1 VERLIAWYTVG
12 SSLGAVV
19 ALVVANAIPLVG
31 VVFFGWDV
39 WTILIVYWVEN
50 GIVGFYNIL
59 KMWLAEGVDDAI
71 AQTTINGRPIQG
83 QAKGFLI
90 PFFVVHYGIFW
101 FVHGVFVFSFA
112 AFASLGADPG
122 GITILPGA
130 VITTLPG
137 TIPDAGVASSAA
149 SGPDAGAIAFAAV
162 GLFIG
167 HGASF
172 LFNYVGRR
180 EYLRVSAASQ
190 MFAPYGRLVILHLT
204 ILLGAVAIMV
214 IGAPVG
220 AVAVLVA
227 LKTAMDLGFHLREH
241 RGVAARPAE
250 PTVIA

>member
-1 VERLIAWYTVG
+1 MERLIAWYTVG

-50 GIVGFYNIL
+50 GIVGFYNVL
-59 KMWLAEGVDDAI
+59 KMWLAEGVDDAQ
-71 AQTTINGRPIQG
+71 AQTKINGRPIQG

-90 PFFVVHYGIFW
+90 PFFLVHYGIFW
-101 FVHGVFVFSFA
+101 VVHGVFVLSLST
-112 AFASLGADPG
+112 FASLGADPG
-122 GITILPGA
+122 GVTILPGA
-130 VITTLPG
+130 ITIVPG
-137 TIPDAGVASSAA
+137 AIPDAGVAPSAA
-149 SGPDAGAIAFAAV
+149 SGPDPGAIAFAAV
-162 GLFIG
+162 ALFIG

-180 EYLRVSAASQ
+180 EYLRVSAAGQ
-190 MFAPYGRLVILHLT
+190 MFAPYGRLVIMHLT
-204 ILLGAVAIMV
+204 ILLGAFAIMV

-241 RGVAARPAE
+241 RSVAAPPAG
-250 PTVIA
+250 PVVVA